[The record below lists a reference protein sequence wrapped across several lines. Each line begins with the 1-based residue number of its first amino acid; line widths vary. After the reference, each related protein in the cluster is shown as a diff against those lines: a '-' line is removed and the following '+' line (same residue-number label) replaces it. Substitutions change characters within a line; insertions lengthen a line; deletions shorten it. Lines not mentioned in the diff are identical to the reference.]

1 MSIRYTFFLVSFF
14 VILAM
19 STMAGIL
26 WNTSNNIAQIGEQYA
41 LSKELTSDMLMLR
54 RHEKDFLLR
63 KDLKYIAK
71 FENRMLI
78 MNEHVDQLKAD
89 LNENTNIQ
97 NMLNNTKQN
106 LETYQAQ
113 LFNLVKI
120 DEKIGLEK
128 HQGLRGAFNQAE
140 QDLKLSV
147 SETGD
152 SQAIANTLHLVLL
165 ENDFQSNLDL
175 KVKSNVEI
183 ELIQAKSYFN
193 LLSSQAV
200 EDIAQFDISAQNLA
214 DALKMRGLDQN
225 SGLRG
230 ELRSSIHQVEA
241 LVGNVSNELDSA
253 ITTSLSNSKKQGTL
267 IAAIMTIV
275 IATLLIMQTKR
286 VFNRLQ
292 TANEKMAN
300 ISQGGGDLTQHL
312 DLSGKDE
319 VTELAHSVN
328 DFIDTTANLVR
339 EIKEKGESVEN
350 GAHHSVELN
359 KRSQEAI
366 KEQRNN
372 TIAVNQA
379 VTELATA
386 VDLIAQSSVAV
397 QDSVANADAQINI
410 GSQTMSQASEK
421 MIELT
426 QHIESNSLIMNS
438 VTHASSDIEKVTN
451 VIREIA
457 EQTNLLALNAAIEA
471 ARAGDSGRGFAV
483 VADEVRTLAKR
494 TQSSTI
500 EIERMINTLQ
510 EHVKSSHTATSKS
523 LNLSNTMNS
532 SIKDANNSMSSN
544 KDAMDQIRDMV
555 TQIAG
560 ATEEQRYTV
569 KSVEDATRN
578 ISVSAEQLLIDSCEN
593 CENCECLE
601 RDAHQMKED
610 VAKFIV

>member
-1 MSIRYTFFLVSFF
+1 MSIRYTFFLVSGF

-19 STMAGIL
+19 STMAGML
-26 WNTSNNIAQIGEQYA
+26 WFTSNNIANIGEQYA

-63 KDLKYIAK
+63 KDLKYIDK
-71 FENRMLI
+71 FEKRLLI
-78 MNEHVDQLKAD
+78 MQRHVSQLQHD
-89 LNENTNIQ
+89 LSDDYKINK
-97 NMLNNTKQN
+97 MLNSTNDY
-106 LETYQAQ
+106 LVTYQSQ
-113 LFNLVKI
+113 LHNLVEI
-120 DEKIGLEK
+120 DKKIGLKKDE
-128 HQGLRGAFNQAE
+128 GLRGRFNKAE
-140 QDLKLSV
+140 QNLKLSV
-147 SETGD
+147 SQTGD

-175 KVKSNVEI
+175 NVKSDVEI
-183 ELIQAKSYFN
+183 ELINARSYFN
-193 LLSSQAV
+193 VLSSQAL
-200 EDIAQFDISAQNLA
+200 EDVAEFDSAANSLAQ
-214 DALKMRGLDQN
+214 ALKMRGLDQN

-230 ELRSSIHQVEA
+230 ELRSSIHKVEA
-241 LVGNVSNELDSA
+241 LVGDVSKELDATISS
-253 ITTSLSNSKKQGTL
+253 SLTKSKQKGTILAAVMTVL
-267 IAAIMTIV
+267 IAS
-275 IATLLIMQTKR
+275 LLIMQTKR

-292 TANEKMAN
+292 TANQKMAD

-319 VTELAHSVN
+319 VTDLAHSVN

-339 EIKEKGESVEN
+339 EIKEKGETVEN

-366 KEQRNN
+366 EEQRNN

-386 VDLIAQSSVAV
+386 VDLIAESSIAV
-397 QDSVANADAQINI
+397 QDSVTNADTQISI
-410 GSQTMSQASEK
+410 GSKTMSQASSK
-421 MIELT
+421 MADLT
-426 QHIESNSLIMNS
+426 KHIESNSLIMNS
-438 VTHASSDIEKVTN
+438 VTSASGDIEKVTN

-500 EIERMINTLQ
+500 EIERMISTLQ
-510 EHVKSSHTATSKS
+510 EHVKGSHKATSES
-523 LNLSNTMNS
+523 LNLSNSMNS
-532 SIKDANNSMSSN
+532 AISDANNSMLSN
-544 KDAMDQIRDMV
+544 KNAMDKIRDMV

-578 ISVSAEQLLIDSCEN
+578 ISVSAEQLLVDSCEN